1 MGRPRGPEGA
11 IIPRTRAGFGIQSG
25 TEREYTV
32 TSLFQIVRSRAL
44 VVLMLGHF
52 SNDMLGGVL
61 PVLFPTMKLQYGL
74 SNAQLGLVTLAFTA
88 TSSLTQPLFGYFSDT
103 HGRRWFVPATLI
115 WGALCAACYGFIT
128 SYLAFIALAA
138 LAGIGSGAF
147 HPLGASNA
155 AAVSRE
161 EHRNAAMS
169 FYTVAGGIGY
179 GLGPIVGSLLL
190 AVFGPRGTLGLL
202 VPGFTAAALIWPQ
215 MRLVE
220 RAREAKAA
228 ATRAMRADSD
238 WGALSRVIVVTM
250 LRSWVFLS
258 VLQMSPIWYSEL
270 GFSQAFYGSL
280 AAAIILAG
288 AAGTLCGGAFADRIG
303 QRRVIVSTLLLTI
316 PALLLYVAFPGP
328 QGLVLAALFGFFC
341 DASLSVTLVMAQRL
355 VPGRVGVASGVIL
368 GLGFV
373 TGGIGVPITG
383 RIADVFGMQVAL
395 ASLTVMLVIGSLVA
409 LTIPTDRKTLRE
421 STVDSAASRV
431 DVPAASA
438 ARR

>member
-1 MGRPRGPEGA
+1 
-11 IIPRTRAGFGIQSG
+11 
-25 TEREYTV
+25 
-32 TSLFQIVRSRAL
+32 
-44 VVLMLGHF
+44 MLGHF
-52 SNDMLGGVL
+52 FNDMLGGVL

-74 SNAQLGLVTLAFTA
+74 TNAQLGLVTLAFTA

-103 HGRRWFVPATLI
+103 HGRRWFVPVTLL
-115 WGALCAACYGFIT
+115 WGACCAASYGFIT
-128 SYLAFIALAA
+128 SYVAFIGLAA

-155 AAVSRE
+155 AAVSTD

-179 GLGPIVGSLLL
+179 GLGPIVGSLLFG
-190 AVFGPRGTLGLL
+190 AFGPRGSLGLL
-202 VPGFTAAALIWPQ
+202 IPGLTAATLIWPQ

-220 RAREAKAA
+220 RAREAREG
-228 ATRAMRADSD
+228 ATRAMRANSD
-238 WGALSRVIVVTM
+238 WGALSRVILVTM
-250 LRSWVFLS
+250 MRSWVFLS
-258 VLQMSPIWYSEL
+258 VLQLSPIWYSEL

-280 AAAIILAG
+280 AAVMILAG
-288 AAGTLCGGAFADRIG
+288 AVGTLFGGAFADRIG
-303 QRRVIVSTLLLTI
+303 QRQVIVAGLLLTI

-328 QGLVLAALFGFFC
+328 HGLLLAALFGFFC
-341 DASLSVTLVMAQRL
+341 DASLSVTLVIAQRL

-383 RIADVFGMQVAL
+383 RISDLFGMQVAL
-395 ASLTVMLVIGSLVA
+395 ASLSLLLVLGSLVA
-409 LTIPTDRKTLRE
+409 LTIPTRGRE
-421 STVDSAASRV
+421 KGESGVDPVVARIETPSPSG
-431 DVPAASA
+431 

>member
-1 MGRPRGPEGA
+1 
-11 IIPRTRAGFGIQSG
+11 
-25 TEREYTV
+25 
-32 TSLFQIVRSRAL
+32 
-44 VVLMLGHF
+44 MLGHF
-52 SNDMLGGVL
+52 ANDMLGGVL
-61 PVLFPTMKLQYGL
+61 PVLFPSMKLQYGL

-115 WGALCAACYGFIT
+115 WGALCASCYGFIT

-155 AAVSRE
+155 ATISND
-161 EHRNAAMS
+161 EHRNTAMS

-179 GLGPIVGSLLL
+179 GLGPIIGSLLL
-190 AVFGPRGTLGLL
+190 AAFGPRGTLGLL
-202 VPGFTAAALIWPQ
+202 VPGFTAATLIWPQ

-220 RAREAKAA
+220 RARDARAA
-228 ATRAMRADSD
+228 TTRAMRAASE
-238 WGALSRVIVVTM
+238 WGVLSRVILVTM
-250 LRSWVFLS
+250 LRSWVYLS

-270 GFSQAFYGSL
+270 GFSQAFYGAL
-280 AAAIILAG
+280 AAGIILAG
-288 AAGTLCGGAFADRIG
+288 ALGTLCGGSLADRIG
-303 QRRVIVSTLLLTI
+303 QRRVIVAALLLTI

-328 QGLVLAALFGFFC
+328 QGIFLAALFGFFC
-341 DASLSVTLVMAQRL
+341 DSSLSITLVMAQRL
-355 VPGRVGVASGVIL
+355 VPGRIGVASGVIL

-383 RIADVFGMQVAL
+383 RIADLFGMQVAL
-395 ASLTVMLVIGSLVA
+395 ASLTILLAIGSLVA
-409 LTIPTDRKTLRE
+409 LTLPTGRE
-421 STVDSAASRV
+421 TAREAPVDPAARRV
-431 DVPAASA
+431 DTPVPSA

>member
-1 MGRPRGPEGA
+1 
-11 IIPRTRAGFGIQSG
+11 
-25 TEREYTV
+25 
-32 TSLFQIVRSRAL
+32 
-44 VVLMLGHF
+44 MLGHF

-61 PVLFPTMKLQYGL
+61 PVLFPIMKLQYGL
-74 SNAQLGLVTLAFTA
+74 TNAQLGLVTLAFTA

-115 WGALCAACYGFIT
+115 WGALCASCYGFIT

-155 AAVSRE
+155 AAVSND

-190 AVFGPRGTLGLL
+190 GAFGPRGTLGLL

-220 RAREAKAA
+220 RAREARAV
-228 ATRAMRADSD
+228 ATRAHAGHLGLGSAVARHPGDHAPLVGLPLRLADEPHLVLRARLQP
-238 WGALSRVIVVTM
+238 GV
-250 LRSWVFLS
+250 LR
-258 VLQMSPIWYSEL
+258 
-270 GFSQAFYGSL
+270 
-280 AAAIILAG
+280 LAG
-288 AAGTLCGGAFADRIG
+288 GGDHPRRRGRHPLRRCASPTASGSAGSSW
-303 QRRVIVSTLLLTI
+303 RRLLLTI

-328 QGLVLAALFGFFC
+328 QGLFLAALFGFFC
-341 DASLSVTLVMAQRL
+341 DASLSITLVMAQRL

-383 RIADVFGMQVAL
+383 RIADLFGMQVAL
-395 ASLTVMLVIGSLVA
+395 ASLTILLAIGSLVA
-409 LTIPTDRKTLRE
+409 LTLPTGRETARK
-421 STVDSAASRV
+421 STVDPAAARV
-431 DVPAASA
+431 DTPAPSA

>member
-1 MGRPRGPEGA
+1 
-11 IIPRTRAGFGIQSG
+11 
-25 TEREYTV
+25 
-32 TSLFQIVRSRAL
+32 
-44 VVLMLGHF
+44 MLGHF

-280 AAAIILAG
+280 AAVIILAG